1 MNTFSLSLANITI
14 LSLLLFSKCSAT
26 YTGAKKCMG
35 FSKLPISKWK
45 AISMR

>member
-1 MNTFSLSLANITI
+1 MIYNNIKI
-14 LSLLLFSKCSAT
+14 II